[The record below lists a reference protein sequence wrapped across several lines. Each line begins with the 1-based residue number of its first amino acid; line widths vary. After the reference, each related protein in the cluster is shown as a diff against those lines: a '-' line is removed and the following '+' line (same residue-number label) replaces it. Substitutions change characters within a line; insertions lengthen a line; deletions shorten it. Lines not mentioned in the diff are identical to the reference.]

1 MKPMHRQYEL
11 TRHNSFAFPA
21 ICPAFFQPQT
31 LKELDEITPS
41 LSAPFYVLGE
51 GSNTLFTEQTTT
63 TILQPNFKG
72 ISVQENDDFVL
83 VTAKCGENWHE
94 LVSFCVENNYY
105 GLENLALI
113 PGSVGAAPVQNIGA
127 YGTELADVIEH
138 VSWYEFDSKSL
149 KTLDKVACQFAY
161 RDSIFKKALANK
173 GVIVEVTLRLLKHWQ
188 PNLTYRGLDT
198 LPKNVSAKE
207 VFQKVIEIRQS
218 KLPDPITLPNAGS
231 FFKNP
236 IVGRQLYNQLNEKYP
251 EMPAY
256 YQDNGTVKLAAGW
269 LIEKS
274 GLKGFTQGDVGVDKT
289 QALVLVNYG
298 SNNGQDII
306 QLAKYVQNQVLAKFD
321 IFLQPE
327 VRLLS
332 SHGLFQL
339 TQCNQA

>member
-1 MKPMHRQYEL
+1 MHHQYEL

-21 ICPAFFQPQT
+21 ICPAFYQPT
-31 LKELDEITPS
+31 NLEELNEIIS
-41 LSAPFYVLGE
+41 ELSSPFYVLGE
-51 GSNTLFTEQTTT
+51 GSNTLFSEQTTT

-72 ISVQENDDFVL
+72 IAVQENNDFVL
-83 VTAKCGENWHE
+83 ISAQCGENWHD

-127 YGTELADVIEH
+127 YGTELANVIEH
-138 VSWYEFDSKSL
+138 VSWYEFESQSIK
-149 KTLDKVACQFAY
+149 KLDKAACQFAY
-161 RDSIFKKALANK
+161 RDSIFKNALANK
-173 GVIVEVTLRLLKHWQ
+173 GVIVEVTLRLSKHWQ

-198 LPKNVSAKE
+198 LPENVSAKD

-218 KLPDPITLPNAGS
+218 KLPDPDKLPNAGS

-236 IVGRQLYNQLNEKYP
+236 VVEKQVYNQLNEQYP
-251 EMPAY
+251 DMPAY
-256 YQDNGTVKLAAGW
+256 HQENGTVKLAAGW

-274 GLKGFTQGDVGVDKT
+274 GLKGFTKDAVGVDKT

-298 SNNGQDII
+298 SKNGQDII
-306 QLAKYVQNQVLAKFD
+306 QLAKHVQNQVLAKFD

-339 TQCNQA
+339 TQSNQA

>member
-1 MKPMHRQYEL
+1 MHRQYEL

-21 ICPAFFQPQT
+21 LCPAFFQPQT
-31 LKELDEITPS
+31 LKDLDEILPL
-41 LSAPFYVLGE
+41 LSSPFYVLGE

-72 ISVQENDDFVL
+72 ISVQDKDSFVL
-83 VTAKCGENWHE
+83 VSAQCGENWHE
-94 LVSFCVENNYY
+94 LVSFCVDNNYY

-138 VSWYEFDSKSL
+138 VLWYEFESKSV
-149 KTLDKVACQFAY
+149 KKLDKTECQFAY
-161 RDSIFKKALANK
+161 RDSVFKNSLANK
-173 GVIVEVTLRLLKHWQ
+173 GVIVEVTLRLSKHWQ

-198 LPKNVSAKE
+198 LPDKVTAKD
-207 VFQKVIEIRQS
+207 VFQEVIKIRQS
-218 KLPDPITLPNAGS
+218 KLPDPDKLPNAGS

-236 IVGRQLYNQLNEKYP
+236 VVEIQLFNQLKAQYP

-256 YQDNGTVKLAAGW
+256 PQDNGTVKLAAGW
-269 LIEKS
+269 LIEKA
-274 GLKGFTQGDVGVDKT
+274 GLKGLKFGGVGIDKT
-289 QALVLVNYG
+289 QALVLVNYA
-298 SNNGQDII
+298 SKNGQDII
-306 QLAKYVQNQVLAKFD
+306 QLAKHVQNQVQAKFD

-332 SHGLFQL
+332 SQGLIQL
-339 TQCNQA
+339 TQSKETKY